1 MKTKFKIDKM
11 KKILILI
18 GLIIGMNLT
27 SSAQEVTLTKSE
39 LKSIL
44 CKQWGIEYAMIDGVK
59 TDQKPGASDFDLKF
73 KKDGEFELIRK
84 NGENESG
91 IWTYDT
97 ENKYVDLSFNGKIKT
112 RIKSID
118 ETKLIMGLV
127 SGKNDSPIQPIV
139 EVRFKPI

>member
-1 MKTKFKIDKM
+1 M
-11 KKILILI
+11 KKNLILI

-44 CKQWGIEYAMIDGVK
+44 CKQWGIEYAMINGVK
-59 TDQKPGASDFDLKF
+59 TGQMPGASDFDFKF
-73 KKDGEFELIRK
+73 KKDGKFDLIRE
-84 NGENESG
+84 NGKNESG

-97 ENKYVDLSFNGKIKT
+97 ENKYVDLSIKGKIT
-112 RIKSID
+112 SRIKSID
-118 ETKLIMGLV
+118 KTKLIMTLVPGRNDLPGLP
-127 SGKNDSPIQPIV
+127 NV

>member
-1 MKTKFKIDKM
+1 M
-11 KKILILI
+11 KKNLILI

-44 CKQWGIEYAMIDGVK
+44 CKQWGIEYAMINGEK
-59 TDQKPGASDFDLKF
+59 TGQMPGASDFDLKF
-73 KKDGEFELIRK
+73 KKDGKFDLIRE

-97 ENKYVDLSFNGKIKT
+97 ENNYVDLSIKGKITT

-118 ETKLIMGLV
+118 KTKLIMSLV
-127 SGKNDSPIQPIV
+127 SGKNDPPGLPNV

>member
-1 MKTKFKIDKM
+1 M
-11 KKILILI
+11 KKYLILI

-44 CKQWGIEYAMIDGVK
+44 CKQWGIEYTMINGVK
-59 TDQKPGASDFDLKF
+59 TNQKPGASDFDLKF
-73 KKDGEFELIRK
+73 KNDGKFDLIRE
-84 NGENESG
+84 NGKNESG
-91 IWTYDT
+91 IWIYDT
-97 ENKYVDLSFNGKIKT
+97 ENKYVDLSIKGKITT

-127 SGKNDSPIQPIV
+127 SGKNDSPGQPTV